1 MVKRICCF
9 QNIIVLSGLLL
20 AVLVCSKDHGNSA
33 NDLVEIINK
42 NRTAQKLPELGSS
55 PGLGC
60 IALQY
65 AKECL
70 ENCSASNTVTCR
82 PSEDD
87 FTEIFAPNCGVELPT
102 FGTISGRI
110 VGCQKDYLDP
120 SEAFSHVLVHDRAT
134 LSLLRNRTHTEV
146 GVGIIKAHKHKGPY
160 FWCVLFSS
168 GKRNST
174 FVLDDLG
181 EGIEQKTGCYSGT
194 NTPCSSAHK
203 HESPGASKRHRTGRE
218 RKGGDSIDVVS
229 EPTPSA
235 AGYVWRQTVPRR
247 LRYRSSDGFLVSAF
261 RASSAMDRLDRHL
274 VTVVYDILE
283 RRANGVRPP
292 AVADDRTGVS
302 ATATNTADL
311 NPETAAIRIGI
322 SCAAAVR
329 D

>member
-1 MVKRICCF
+1 MQIDFNPRVFAIIKYFLEECISVSSYGCF
-9 QNIIVLSGLLL
+9 HC
-20 AVLVCSKDHGNSA
+20 AGNSA
-33 NDLVEIINK
+33 NDLVGIINK

-120 SEAFSHVLVHDRAT
+120 SEAFSHVLVHDRGT

-203 HESPGASKRHRTGRE
+203 HGMHNTIWFTLLLHFTLLA
-218 RKGGDSIDVVS
+218 
-229 EPTPSA
+229 
-235 AGYVWRQTVPRR
+235 
-247 LRYRSSDGFLVSAF
+247 LVS
-261 RASSAMDRLDRHL
+261 
-274 VTVVYDILE
+274 
-283 RRANGVRPP
+283 
-292 AVADDRTGVS
+292 
-302 ATATNTADL
+302 
-311 NPETAAIRIGI
+311 PEITPRM
-322 SCAAAVR
+322 
-329 D
+329 